1 MPGRS
6 DARTLG
12 AVLLRGAVPA
22 SAFCVSPAVS
32 PGHVRAGVSR
42 RRPDA
47 HALPG
52 GRVRPVVAAPCLAMC
67 HCGRIVTPLLFT
79 AVAFPRAPQAN
90 PVEGPEKSRRRP
102 SRALPVTRRRRPGV
116 HTPLRARAAPT
127 PDGDGSEAGGLD
139 GHGGRSPRKAGSRD
153 PARRGPC
160 AAVPRWARGL
170 FLGEDG
176 M

>member
-1 MPGRS
+1 MKLSPRRLGGRP

-12 AVLLRGAVPA
+12 AVLLRGDVPA

-32 PGHVRAGVSR
+32 PGRVRAGVSR

-52 GRVRPVVAAPCLAMC
+52 GRVRPVVAAPCLATC
-67 HCGRIVTPLLFT
+67 HCGRIVSSLLFT

-90 PVEGPEKSRRRP
+90 PVERPEKSRRRP

-116 HTPLRARAAPT
+116 H
-127 PDGDGSEAGGLD
+127 GL
-139 GHGGRSPRKAGSRD
+139 
-153 PARRGPC
+153 
-160 AAVPRWARGL
+160 
-170 FLGEDG
+170 
-176 M
+176 